1 MQHVCARACM
11 ILRYDIV
18 MQHILKLHTSLLHSI
33 YLAGTVFG
41 HTVPVKGWP
50 AGQYV
55 YVVYTY
61 TYASLY
67 TSSYLYKILLACVN
81 SYM

>member
-1 MQHVCARACM
+1 MHDVMIRYVYVAYFRA
-11 ILRYDIV
+11 IYKLR
-18 MQHILKLHTSLLHSI
+18 KL
-33 YLAGTVFG
+33 YLAGTVFFD
-41 HTVPVKGWP
+41 TVPGKGWP

-55 YVVYTY
+55 YVVNSY

-67 TSSYLYKILLACVN
+67 TSSYLYNMLLEYLT

>member
-1 MQHVCARACM
+1 MHARIHDVM
-11 ILRYDIV
+11 IRYVYVAYFRAIYKLR
-18 MQHILKLHTSLLHSI
+18 KL
-33 YLAGTVFG
+33 YLAGTVFFD
-41 HTVPVKGWP
+41 TVPGKGWP

-55 YVVYTY
+55 YVVNSY

-67 TSSYLYKILLACVN
+67 TSSYLYKMLLEYLT

>member
-1 MQHVCARACM
+1 MAYLEA
-11 ILRYDIV
+11 ILYE
-18 MQHILKLHTSLLHSI
+18 LHTIH
-33 YLAGTVFG
+33 LAGTVFYN
-41 HTVPVKGWP
+41 TVPVKGWP

-67 TSSYLYKILLACVN
+67 IASKYATVL
-81 SYM
+81 